1 MKFDL
6 STLGA
11 IDEERAVLNVQP
23 IGAKS
28 RAQRQEDGKKKSSAL
43 AVDFLMSVHDSLI
56 NTHCG
61 ALLDLVTR
69 ILYACSVVLSF
80 VMCVI
85 FFFNR
90 SFLAWGELTWF
101 PFVVFGF
108 VALAEVLLVVSRL
121 SARWTMT
128 GDLAY
133 KVAERGSSCWP
144 LVDMIMKREAF
155 GAWWQAIIV
164 ILVQIVGSCFI
175 LLGILIIQSR
185 MLIDDNQSITA
196 GFSVLFI
203 FVIFSTILCAF
214 VDSLRVKNIDSMDG
228 WHVALVT
235 LAWRL
240 IILAF
245 IVSVLSIVFV
255 IFANVCCDNSW
266 LTRR

>member
-28 RAQRQEDGKKKSSAL
+28 RAQRQEDRKKAESAL
-43 AVDFLMSVHDSLI
+43 AVDFLLKVHDSLDGD
-56 NTHCG
+56 CG

-69 ILYACSVVLSF
+69 ILYACSVVLSI

-101 PFVVFGF
+101 PFVVWGF
-108 VALAEVLLVVSRL
+108 IAFAEVLLVVSRL

-128 GDLAY
+128 GELAY
-133 KVAERGSSCWP
+133 KVVERGSSCLP

-185 MLIDDNQSITA
+185 MLIDDDASMTA
-196 GFSVLFI
+196 GFSAVFI
-203 FVIFSTILCAF
+203 FVIFSTTLCAF
-214 VDSLRVKNIDSMDG
+214 ADSLRVKNIDSMDG
-228 WHVALVT
+228 WHLALVS

-240 IILAF
+240 IIL
-245 IVSVLSIVFV
+245 IVVAVLSIVFV
-255 IFANVCCDNSW
+255 IFANVCCDNTW

>member
-6 STLGA
+6 SKLGA

-28 RAQRQEDGKKKSSAL
+28 RAQQQEDGKEAESAL
-43 AVDFLMSVHDSLI
+43 GVDFLLGVYKSLKGD
-56 NTHCG
+56 CG
-61 ALLDLVTR
+61 ALIDLVTR
-69 ILYACSVVLSF
+69 ILYACSVAISIAL
-80 VMCVI
+80 CVI

-90 SFLAWGELTWF
+90 SFLAWNELTWF
-101 PFVVFGF
+101 PFVVWGF
-108 VALAEVLLVVSRL
+108 IVFAEVLLVVSRL

-128 GDLAY
+128 GELAY
-133 KVAERGSSCWP
+133 KVVERGSSCWP
-144 LVDMIMKREAF
+144 LVDMIMKRKAF

-185 MLIDDNQSITA
+185 MLIDDDATMTA
-196 GFSVLFI
+196 GFSAIFI
-203 FVIFSTILCAF
+203 FVIFSTVLCAF
-214 VDSLRVKNIDSMDG
+214 ADSLRVKDIDSSDG
-228 WHVALVT
+228 WHLALIT

-240 IILAF
+240 IIL
-245 IVSVLSIVFV
+245 IVVAILSIVFV